1 MATSN
6 ASEAAAL
13 SAPPPPS
20 VRRNIVANYLGNA
33 WSGVMALAFIPLY
46 IHYLGMEAYGLIG
59 VFALMQAWMSV
70 LDMGL
75 TPMLTREMARL
86 TAGAHTPQ
94 SIRDLLRSV
103 ELIYAAVA
111 VAIAMGIAAAA
122 PWLSAHWLRAEH
134 LPDAGIAQALAIA
147 GVVIALR
154 WLSGPYRGSINGLQ
168 DQVWLNGCTALF
180 ATVRG
185 IGAVLVLALI
195 APSIQLF
202 FVFQGIVIALE
213 TAVLALRMHRLLPA
227 SRSPARFDGRA
238 LHQVRH
244 FAGGMAM
251 ITILSLLLTHV
262 DKVILSRML
271 PLSEFGYYT
280 LATTLCGA
288 LYLMVAP
295 IHNATYPR
303 LTALVGAGDV
313 VALRETYHRFAQI
326 LTMMIAPAAIVLCLF
341 AEDVLLL
348 WTRNAATA
356 AATAPLVSILA
367 VGTLCNG
374 LMHTPYA
381 LQLAHGR
388 TRFTVVVN
396 LLAVC
401 ILVPSLYIGISV
413 YGTVAAAIVWA
424 VLNICYVAI
433 ATPILHRSLLP
444 GEFWRWYGHDILTPA
459 SAALVPASL
468 IRFAG
473 PAPTLDQPLRNASVL
488 IIAAVVAQVACLLA
502 TPVSRAA
509 LAQYLRPRALTI

>member
-1 MATSN
+1 MAISS
-6 ASEAAAL
+6 ASEVAAL
-13 SAPPPPS
+13 SASPPPS

-33 WSGVMALAFIPLY
+33 WSALMGLAFVPLY
-46 IHYLGMEAYGLIG
+46 IHYLGMEAYGLVG
-59 VFALMQAWMSV
+59 VFALLQAWMSV

-103 ELIYAAVA
+103 ELIYAAIA
-111 VAIAMGIAAAA
+111 VLIAVSIAAAA

-134 LPDAGIAQALAIA
+134 LPDASIGQALAIA

-154 WLSGPYRGSINGLQ
+154 WLNGLYRGAINGLQ
-168 DQVWLNGCTALF
+168 HQVWLNGCTALF

-185 IGAVLVLALI
+185 LGAVLVLALI

-202 FVFQGIVIALE
+202 FIFQGIVVALE
-213 TAVLALRMHRLLPA
+213 TAILALHMHRLLPA
-227 SRSPARFDGRA
+227 SRRPARFDWRT

-262 DKVILSRML
+262 DKVILSRLL

-288 LYLMVAP
+288 LYLMIAP

-303 LTALVGAGDV
+303 LTALVGAGDA

-326 LTMMIAPAAIVLCLF
+326 LTVMIAPAAIVLSLF

-381 LQLAHGR
+381 LQLAHGK
-388 TRFTVVVN
+388 TRFTIVVN

-401 ILVPSLYIGISV
+401 ILVPSLYVGISA
-413 YGTVAAAIVWA
+413 YGAVAAAIVWA
-424 VLNICYVAI
+424 ILNIAYVILTA
-433 ATPILHRSLLP
+433 PVLHRRWLP
-444 GEFWRWYGHDILTPA
+444 GELWRWYGQDCLIPA
-459 SAALVPASL
+459 SAALLAASCVRLVAPAS
-468 IRFAG
+468 
-473 PAPTLDQPLRNASVL
+473 TTEQPLQRASVIL
-488 IIAAVVAQVACLLA
+488 FAAVVAQIACLLA
-502 TPVSRAA
+502 APASRAV
-509 LAQYLRPRALTI
+509 LVQYRHTRALTI